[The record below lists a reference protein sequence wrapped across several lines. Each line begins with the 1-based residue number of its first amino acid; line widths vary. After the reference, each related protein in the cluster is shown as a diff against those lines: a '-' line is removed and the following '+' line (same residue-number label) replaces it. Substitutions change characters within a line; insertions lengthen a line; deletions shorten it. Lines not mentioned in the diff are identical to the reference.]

1 MKLLIFV
8 GTLTAVTNAF
18 SSSPSG
24 LNLHNSVKSSGYHY
38 SKRYVLSYFQ
48 VASKGSRSALMMPL
62 PSNDKFLEMTSSQSD
77 ERSMDDKHNDD
88 KMAKK
93 VVGRK
98 KRVVVGYLLTAA
110 LYLLTTVMTTII
122 LIKQQ
127 VNISFIAYY
136 SCGNILAGGLA
147 FILKDAAEN
156 DRLRSDTYKRLNLFT
171 AWYGFLMSIITVK
184 IFKPPQ
190 LLLVTHL
197 IAMINSI
204 KGYGYGA
211 RGWTLREGVPFSED
225 LAQGVKGTI
234 RSMFR
239 TFPKDVK
246 SAGYLLGTAVVKII
260 AIFKCIEVIN
270 IFLGGGGITFLFW
283 TRLHRCSKLGLLSV
297 CMYTL
302 KDAADRDRLDGTTF
316 IQLNFLSSLVWA
328 SMLGYILFRN
338 PLAVLGT
345 KSTLEPTVTAALA
358 GFFALFTAGNGIVS
372 IVEKEKA

>member
-1 MKLLIFV
+1 
-8 GTLTAVTNAF
+8 
-18 SSSPSG
+18 
-24 LNLHNSVKSSGYHY
+24 
-38 SKRYVLSYFQ
+38 
-48 VASKGSRSALMMPL
+48 MMPL

-110 LYLLTTVMTTII
+110 LYLLTTVWTTII

-328 SMLGYILFRN
+328 SMLGYILYQN
-338 PLAVLGT
+338 PWAILGT
-345 KSTLEPTVTAALA
+345 KSTLEPAVTAALA

>member
-8 GTLTAVTNAF
+8 GTLAAVTDAF

-24 LNLHNSVKSSGYHY
+24 LNLHHSVKLSGYHY
-38 SKRYVLSYFQ
+38 STGY
-48 VASKGSRSALMMPL
+48 ASKGSRSALMIPL
-62 PSNDKFLEMTSSQSD
+62 PSNDKFLEMSSSQSD
-77 ERSMDDKHNDD
+77 EKSMDDKDNDD

-98 KRVVVGYLLTAA
+98 KRVVVGYLLTSA
-110 LYLLTTVMTTII
+110 LYLLTTVMATIM
-122 LIKQQ
+122 LFKQQ
-127 VNISFIAYY
+127 VNISRLAYF
-136 SCGNILAGGLA
+136 SSGNVLAGGLA
-147 FILKDAAEN
+147 LILKDAAVN

-190 LLLVTHL
+190 LLLVTNL

-211 RGWTLREGVPFSED
+211 KGWTLREGVPFSED
-225 LAQGVKGTI
+225 LVQGVKSTI
-234 RSMFR
+234 RGMFR

-246 SAGYLLGTAVVKII
+246 SAGYLLGTAVAKTLT
-260 AIFKCIEVIN
+260 IFKFIEIIN
-270 IFLGGGGITFLFW
+270 IFLGGGDSITFLSA
-283 TRLHRCSKLGLLSV
+283 TRLHRCSKLCLLSV

-328 SMLGYILFRN
+328 SMLGYILYQN
-338 PLAVLGT
+338 PWAILGT
-345 KSTLEPTVTAALA
+345 KSTLKPTVTAALA

-372 IVEKEKA
+372 IAGKEKA